1 MSTAAPKGSIVVADR
16 DAFASSTTL
25 GNSRIETRVVSFCSV
40 VQFSTLPSLKKVS
53 FGTSIIQRSRRI
65 ALDPNLLETLKLKE
79 GDKVRV
85 ELDVDSETILIRRA
99 VAVPQKRSRDGEQ
112 SRA

>member
-1 MSTAAPKGSIVVADR
+1 LP
-16 DAFASSTTL
+16 TL
-25 GNSRIETRVVSFCSV
+25 MHLHRPPPWRYPNRNSRGSFCCM
-40 VQFSTLPSLKKVS
+40 VQFSTLPALKKVS
-53 FGTSIIQRSRRI
+53 FGTSIIQRSRRV

-99 VAVPQKRSRDGEQ
+99 IAVPQKRSRDGEQ